1 MKEMVKMKEV
11 FIKIIL
17 TIWNVFIVGLA
28 SLAFSIGLKV
38 VVSFIKMIFGKKVDK
53 IDIYGLIETKA
64 NKEKGKFIW
73 TKKA

>member
-1 MKEMVKMKEV
+1 MKEV

-38 VVSFIKMIFGKKVDK
+38 IVSFTKMIFGKKVDK

-64 NKEKGKFIW
+64 NKEKGKFGW
-73 TKKA
+73 KKA

>member
-1 MKEMVKMKEV
+1 MKEV

-38 VVSFIKMIFGKKVDK
+38 VVSFVKMIFGKKVDK
-53 IDIYGLIETKA
+53 IDI
-64 NKEKGKFIW
+64 
-73 TKKA
+73 